1 MEGEVRCD
9 PMKVT
14 STAIPDV
21 ILLELEYFDDDRG
34 RFVRHWDAGLWAA
47 HGVGPFVQDN
57 VSHSGPRVLR
67 GLHFQ
72 TKAPQGKLVSV
83 VAGRIYDVVV
93 DIRRESRT
101 YGQWVGVELSADDP
115 RQLWVPPGFA
125 HGFCVPEGAATVHYR
140 CTTAYDPDHQAG
152 IRWDCPQLNIDW
164 PIDAPVLSERD
175 LGWPSLSG
183 H

>member
-1 MEGEVRCD
+1 MEGEVRYD

-21 ILLELEYFDDDRG
+21 LLLELEYFDDDRG

-47 HGVGPFVQDN
+47 YDVGPFVQDN

-83 VAGRIYDVVV
+83 VAGPGAGRSNAHVQGERIGG
-93 DIRRESRT
+93 S
-101 YGQWVGVELSADDP
+101 VGASHDELLRSCFSAE
-115 RQLWVPPGFA
+115 PG
-125 HGFCVPEGAATVHYR
+125 
-140 CTTAYDPDHQAG
+140 
-152 IRWDCPQLNIDW
+152 
-164 PIDAPVLSERD
+164 
-175 LGWPSLSG
+175 
-183 H
+183 